1 MQDRQIETRINKL
14 FFAEVVNRIQS
25 KKDLKPHEM
34 MNLHN
39 LPLNIR
45 AKDKIINSLLY
56 KYKEYD
62 LLVEPDL
69 KEIYHEIDMTLKKIA
84 VKVVPNYLEN
94 ETENNNSITGS
105 SEVKERVVTKDALLW
120 RQLDVEEVFDPE
132 YYNEDDVNKVK
143 IEQKEIAE
151 LSPSSVMELS
161 LNKMPFNLY
170 RHADLDHFKVFNK
183 YRKKVY
189 ADYLTDKTIDPEIE
203 FKFFSLE

>member
-94 ETENNNSITGS
+94 ETENNNSITG
-105 SEVKERVVTKDALLW
+105 
-120 RQLDVEEVFDPE
+120 
-132 YYNEDDVNKVK
+132 NG
-143 IEQKEIAE
+143 
-151 LSPSSVMELS
+151 LSP
-161 LNKMPFNLY
+161 KMPCCGGSWMS
-170 RHADLDHFKVFNK
+170 
-183 YRKKVY
+183 RKSSIRS
-189 ADYLTDKTIDPEIE
+189 TTMRMM
-203 FKFFSLE
+203 STR